1 MDLLETL
8 NPKQKEAVLATEG
21 PTLVIAGAGSG
32 KTKVL
37 THRIA
42 YLISQGVSADSI
54 LAVTF
59 TNKAAHEMKERV
71 ARLLADN
78 AGQMESETNNHMPWV
93 GTFHALGVYILRR
106 DGEAIGVKRNFTI
119 LDEDEAVGIIKRA
132 LKKFELDPKQY
143 QPARIRALIS
153 KLKNAERDLE
163 SFLEKNTEEDEYP
176 KALVTVMREYGKELE
191 ASNSLDFDDLLVK
204 TVGLLSK
211 QPVVLEK
218 YRARWQY
225 IVIDEYQDT
234 NAVQYKLTN
243 LLARGAGNIMVVG
256 DVDQAIYSWR
266 GADFRNILNFEKDW
280 PNTRVITLEQN
291 YRSTKVI
298 LEAAN
303 MVIEKNVERKE
314 KNLWTD
320 RTKGELITLSLS
332 LN

>member
-106 DGEAIGVKRNFTI
+106 YGEAIGVKRNFTI

-234 NAVQYKLTN
+234 NA
-243 LLARGAGNIMVVG
+243 
-256 DVDQAIYSWR
+256 
-266 GADFRNILNFEKDW
+266 
-280 PNTRVITLEQN
+280 
-291 YRSTKVI
+291 
-298 LEAAN
+298 
-303 MVIEKNVERKE
+303 
-314 KNLWTD
+314 
-320 RTKGELITLSLS
+320 
-332 LN
+332 